1 MRRLKL
7 LLPLVCV
14 VLFVPGRS
22 ASSADD
28 PDRPLSPIEGV
39 PRRYWFI
46 YEGNWPFEE
55 KDAAR
60 ARSGIPFARI
70 SLDSYGDNHAWG
82 GHHAIILCRDGTAC
96 YDGDSNTRR
105 PGRYTSSVH
114 VIDYGRLCFLIE
126 RLQFRR
132 LPEDIR
138 PDLRHGSHHT
148 TAIVR
153 VHRVG
158 EKNPIENDEWNGCG
172 PIELFAIQSAIEK
185 VAESIDWKKNEK
197 PATDPRASPVF
208 TRELL
213 AALNCLSGLTELELS
228 GEWASDKDGT
238 RLPNTG
244 PSELRGLTHLV
255 RLNLSG
261 IELADNDLQDLCRF
275 RNLKSLD
282 VHMQLL
288 SKGATLGALRA
299 LPNLAA
305 LRVEWPPVEGIELKE
320 ITRFEQLSEFRGYF
334 SLLSEPGDNQS
345 QLSKLRHLEHLDV
358 SSSEISPE
366 LFAGIT
372 GLTALKSLDFGSFRP
387 EVRLRELRELPRL
400 ERLNLSGEN
409 VNQSHVEDLKELP
422 SLKELDLSLIP
433 LGAGELGALGRLVQL
448 ERLNLSKTTLTDV
461 GLAHVQ
467 GLRNLKQ
474 LDLFWNEI
482 TDFGVKELTRF
493 EHLETLRLARTR
505 ITDDALK
512 NLSWSPSLSELDI
525 SATDVTDSGVKQLQM
540 LPRLERLSISG
551 PYFTDEGIK
560 ELSKLTHL
568 RQLTLSGTRITDAG
582 LESLKSLSRLT
593 RLEVDATRITD
604 RGLKALRTL
613 TALEELNL
621 DATRVTDAGMK
632 ELAGMKNLRRLTLS
646 GPRITE
652 AGLKDLAASPTLT
665 HLKLAGCR
673 LTPGGLRALAS
684 LKTLKSLAL
693 VPASGSFDDPTTCA
707 E

>member
-1 MRRLKL
+1 MKL

-14 VLFVPGRS
+14 ALVLPGRS
-22 ASSADD
+22 TSRADD
-28 PDRPLSPIEGV
+28 PEQPLSPIEGV

-55 KDAAR
+55 KEEAR

-70 SLDSYGDNHAWG
+70 SLDAYGDNHVPG
-82 GHHAIILCRDGTAC
+82 GHQAITLCRDGTAC
-96 YDGDSNTRR
+96 FEGEPGARR
-105 PGRYTSSVH
+105 EGRYTGSVS
-114 VIDYGRLCFLIE
+114 VIDYGRLCLLIE

-138 PDLRHGSHHT
+138 PNLRHGSHHT

-185 VAESIDWKKNEK
+185 VAESIDWQKNEK
-197 PATDPRASPVF
+197 PATDRQAYPVF
-208 TRELL
+208 TGELL
-213 AALNCLSGLTELELS
+213 AALNSLSGLTELKLS
-228 GEWASDKDGT
+228 GYWAFNKEGR

-244 PSELRGLTHLV
+244 PGQLGSLTHLE
-255 RLNLSG
+255 RLDLSRTNLEDG
-261 IELADNDLQDLCRF
+261 DLKDLGRF
-275 RNLKSLD
+275 RDLRSLD
-282 VHMQLL
+282 VNMQIL
-288 SKGATLGALRA
+288 SKGATFGALRS
-299 LPNLAA
+299 LPKLTA
-305 LRVEWPPVEGIELKE
+305 LRVQWPPVEGIELKE
-320 ITRFEQLSEFRGYF
+320 VVRFEQLKEFNGYF
-334 SLLSEPGDNQS
+334 GLPGRGDDQS
-345 QLSKLRHLEHLDV
+345 QLSKLRHLERLDL

-372 GLTALKSLDFGSFRP
+372 GLTALKSLDLAGFGP
-387 EVRLRELRELPRL
+387 EVRLRQLRELPSL

-409 VNQSHVEDLKELP
+409 VNQSHIEALKELP
-422 SLKELDLSLIP
+422 SLKDLDLSLIP

-448 ERLNLSKTTLTDV
+448 ERLNLSKTTLTDI
-461 GLAHVQ
+461 GLAHVK
-467 GLRNLKQ
+467 GLHNLKQ

-482 TDFGVKELTRF
+482 TDFGVKELTGF

-512 NLSWSPSLSELDI
+512 ILSWSPSLSELDI

-551 PYFTDEGIK
+551 PYITDEGIK
-560 ELSKLTHL
+560 ELSKLTRL
-568 RQLTLSGTRITDAG
+568 RQLTLSGTRMTDAG

-593 RLEVDATRITD
+593 RLDVDATRITD
-604 RGLKALRTL
+604 RALKALRTL

-652 AGLKDLAASPTLT
+652 PGLKNLAASPTLT

-673 LTPGGLRALAS
+673 LTPGALRALAS

-693 VPASGSFDDPTTCA
+693 VQASGSCDDPTTCA